1 MLQALPLYKLYPTAP
16 FKSFLKAVYDMH
28 AIGESMMKSRFKQ
41 LQKLAQE
48 GEVLDE
54 ERISL
59 VEHLLIE
66 EKLTKEQAL
75 SQACDLLSAGVDTS
89 SDTIY
94 EKRESELVK
103 RSLPLECK
111 CFKTSI
117 WDETLY
123 KAWSQIVHLL
133 IPNVNTLEMHLD
145 SFAGILDADEVLLF
159 ERATFLVIAHSVK
172 RQHSDI
178 HRFEKISNIV
188 KQFKLS
194 CR

>member
-1 MLQALPLYKLYPTAP
+1 
-16 FKSFLKAVYDMH
+16 
-28 AIGESMMKSRFKQ
+28 MMKSRFKQ

-89 SDTIY
+89 SDTAELQQAFYAIHKMDLLPEDQRQMIY

-194 CR
+194 CSKL

>member
-1 MLQALPLYKLYPTAP
+1 
-16 FKSFLKAVYDMH
+16 MH

-66 EKLTKEQAL
+66 EKLTKELAL

-89 SDTIY
+89 SDTAGSVSTPSLMFPRNQNCSKHFMLYIKWIFYLKTRGKWYIY

-123 KAWSQIVHLL
+123 KAWSQIVHLP
-133 IPNVNTLEMHLD
+133 IYT
-145 SFAGILDADEVLLF
+145 
-159 ERATFLVIAHSVK
+159 
-172 RQHSDI
+172 
-178 HRFEKISNIV
+178 
-188 KQFKLS
+188 
-194 CR
+194 